1 MFEKNKLTA
10 KFVEDLEK
18 IIRKELIDK
27 LPEEVKNEDEYRM
40 RGNFGMY
47 EPGYMTGNCGYKY
60 VDGYNQCLK
69 EIKQLI
75 KE

>member
-1 MFEKNKLTA
+1 MKDIFEKNKLTA
-10 KFVEDLEK
+10 KFVEDLEG

-27 LPEEVKNEDEYRM
+27 LPKEIDENDQYEVR
-40 RGNFGMY
+40 
-47 EPGYMTGNCGYKY
+47 T
-60 VDGYNQCLK
+60 YNDCLK